1 MAHNVNKRLT
11 GAGILLLV
19 YSYVFSFS
27 VVFLRLDRMCFY
39 LIQMCVFSLFN
50 AYLKIL
56 IFTELIVLIVLQV
69 WASVAVMGGDKFPI
83 HLNLFVFLGKND
95 KKKPNK

>member
-1 MAHNVNKRLT
+1 MAHNVNKTLT

-19 YSYVFSFS
+19 YSYVFVFSFS
-27 VVFLRLDRMCFY
+27 FVFLRLDRMCFY

-50 AYLKIL
+50 AYMKIL

-69 WASVAVMGGDKFPI
+69 WASVAVMGGDKFPT
-83 HLNLFVFLGKND
+83 HLNFVCISCEK
-95 KKKPNK
+95 